1 MPGTKLI
8 KNGQH
13 ASCTW
18 SKVRVR
24 FSNRHDSVSCRQ
36 LWRSSV
42 HWILLLE
49 RAPGRGLWNT
59 MSQKILRPHLRTAR
73 DARAVRTRE
82 ALRQALLR
90 LLDLKPLEQI
100 TIRDICEVADVGYTT
115 FFRHH
120 PTKESLLNEV
130 AAEQMGRLVGLALS
144 VADTSDTRSAS
155 IALCTYV
162 DEHRKLWRT
171 LLTGGAAG
179 AMRDEMM
186 RLSRQIAAT
195 RAQPGT
201 WPPAD
206 IAITLAVS
214 STIELL
220 SWWLR
225 DRRPLTIEQVAEI
238 HDRVIITPVVKAEQ
252 ITTRRYARLKRV
264 RSNASR

>member
-1 MPGTKLI
+1 MG
-8 KNGQH
+8 H
-13 ASCTW
+13 
-18 SKVRVR
+18 
-24 FSNRHDSVSCRQ
+24 
-36 LWRSSV
+36 
-42 HWILLLE
+42 
-49 RAPGRGLWNT
+49 
-59 MSQKILRPHLRTAR
+59 KILRPHLRTAR

-120 PTKESLLNEV
+120 PTKESLLNDV
-130 AAEQMGRLVGLALS
+130 AAEQIGRLVGLALP
-144 VADTSDTRSAS
+144 VADASNTRAAS

-162 DEHRKLWRT
+162 DEHRKLWST

-179 AMRDEMM
+179 AMRDEFL

-195 RAQPGT
+195 RAQPGA
-201 WPPAD
+201 WPPPD
-206 IAITLAVS
+206 IATILVVS

-225 DRRPLTIEQVAEI
+225 DRKPLTIEQVAEI
-238 HDRVIITPVVKAEQ
+238 HERVIITPAVNGEQ
-252 ITTRRYARLKRV
+252 IPVGRVARHTRHTRTR
-264 RSNASR
+264 